1 MNNISLTIM
10 MTDSGG
16 NGWSSNIMAIKQ
28 NGVVVGTFGSG
39 FTRGFVSGPIYISV
53 QGDVEVQVGVSTL
66 GTKTEE
72 VGFAIWAFNGSKI
85 F

>member
-1 MNNISLTIM
+1 M

-16 NGWSSNIMAIKQ
+16 NGWNRNVLAIKQ
-28 NGVVVGTFGSG
+28 NGVVVGTFGSA
-39 FTRGFVSGPIYISV
+39 FTRGFVSGPIYVVV

-66 GTKTEE
+66 GNKTEE
-72 VGFAIWAFNGSKI
+72 IGFVIWAFNGSKI